1 MSATERVGTIEAKL
15 TGWLGRV
22 SLEDLTFVFL
32 LLFAA
37 TSSLTI
43 SPMQSAFV
51 LAFVAWLGVL
61 IFARGREGWRPNPL
75 LWPMLVFVLANVIV
89 LIFSIDRLASLRGV
103 RQLGF
108 MAMILVVGNTAT
120 RKTQVQVLAFTWL
133 AAASVISLY
142 AVSQYLAGADR
153 VHAFF
158 GGPMPLVRILV
169 MVTAFSAALSV
180 DTRGR
185 IRYAALGC
193 LAVTVS
199 ALFLTFTRGG
209 WLALC
214 GSALFL
220 GILKKSRLILGGVL
234 MVACLALVLATAC
247 PQTKTGGLIR
257 SIFYPLRPSSVRF
270 AESNL
275 QRYWMYRSALS
286 IFCDHPVT
294 GVGQM
299 NFGKVFSRYVP
310 EELRNPYAPAA
321 DGTIYTGV
329 AHAHNLY
336 LHFLATG
343 GLLGLVGFLGLIRAA
358 VRLTWRN
365 YQHQNDHFLQ
375 ALSLGIL
382 TAIVAFLTLGLFD
395 ENFRDSISA
404 MQLWFLMGLA
414 AAIHRLG
421 PDREAPA
428 SGASRRPSPEEP
440 AAARR

>member
-1 MSATERVGTIEAKL
+1 
-15 TGWLGRV
+15 
-22 SLEDLTFVFL
+22 
-32 LLFAA
+32 
-37 TSSLTI
+37 
-43 SPMQSAFV
+43 MQSAFG

-61 IFARGREGWRPNPL
+61 IFTRGREGWRPNPL

-108 MAMILVVGNTAT
+108 MAMILVIGNTAT
-120 RKTQVQVLAFTWL
+120 RKTHVQVLAFTWL

-142 AVSQYLAGADR
+142 AVSQYLNGVDR

-169 MVTAFSAALSV
+169 MVTAIGAALSAH
-180 DTRGR
+180 TRGR
-185 IRYAALGC
+185 LRRAALCC
-193 LAVTVS
+193 LAVTIP

-214 GSALFL
+214 GSAFFL
-220 GILKKSRLILGGVL
+220 GILKKSKLVLGGVL
-234 MVACLALVLATAC
+234 MVACLAVVLATAC

-299 NFGKVFSRYVP
+299 NFGKVFGSYVL

-336 LHFLATG
+336 LHLLATG

-365 YQHQNDHFLQ
+365 YQDQNDDFLQ

-404 MQLWFLMGLA
+404 MQLWFLLGLA
-414 AAIHRLG
+414 AAIHRLSRA
-421 PDREAPA
+421 REAPV
-428 SGASRRPSPEEP
+428 GGPSRRPSPDEP
-440 AAARR
+440 AAAPR